1 MVSIKWCLNKKN
13 GLELVQPNPNLCQS
27 YLSMGEESLKVM
39 EKVQE
44 SQIWTATTT
53 YYIFYYSLY
62 AVMMHLGVKCE
73 IHSCSLE
80 FMKHF
85 LNQFYSPEDFQMIQA
100 AFLARNDLQYYA
112 NRPVNARMVEENKR
126 YCRDFYI
133 KSKDIISRITEVQ
146 IEGIRKGLRL
156 KISRNS

>member
-1 MVSIKWCLNKKN
+1 MVSIRWCLNKKN
-13 GLELVQPNPNLCQS
+13 GIELVQPNSNLSQS
-27 YLSMGEESLKVM
+27 YLSMAEESLKVM

-44 SQIWTATTT
+44 SPIWTATTT

-80 FMKHF
+80 FMKQF
-85 LNQFYSPEDFQMIQA
+85 LSRDYSSKDFQKIQA
-100 AFLARNDLQYYA
+100 AFLARTDLQYYA
-112 NRPVNARMVEENKR
+112 NRPVNAKIIEENKR
-126 YCRDFYI
+126 YCKDFYI
-133 KSKDIISRITEVQ
+133 KSRDLISKITEVQ
-146 IEGIRKGLRL
+146 TEEIRKELRS